1 MRGIKGRE
9 FAVDRVSEPRREVA
23 GFLAATMVLNR
34 SSRLGAATILGE
46 VVSIVTMM

>member
-1 MRGIKGRE
+1 
-9 FAVDRVSEPRREVA
+9 
-23 GFLAATMVLNR
+23 MVLNR